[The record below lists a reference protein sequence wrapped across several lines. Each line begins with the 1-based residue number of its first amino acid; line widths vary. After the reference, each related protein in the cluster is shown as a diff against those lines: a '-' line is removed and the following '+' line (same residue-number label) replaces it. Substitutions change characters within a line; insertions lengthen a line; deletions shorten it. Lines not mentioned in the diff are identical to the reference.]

1 MYLIQIFNIFKVKY
15 EFILMYA
22 IYIHNLNMKIHEIY
36 VFKVKYE
43 FILVSLT
50 LI

>member
-15 EFILMYA
+15 KFILMYA
-22 IYIHNLNMKIHEIY
+22 IYVHNLNMEMYKIH
-36 VFKVKYE
+36 VFKDKYE
-43 FILVSLT
+43 LMT

>member
-15 EFILMYA
+15 KFILMYA
-22 IYIHNLNMKIHEIY
+22 IYVNNLNMEMYEIY
-36 VFKVKYE
+36 VFKDKYE
-43 FILVSLT
+43 LMT